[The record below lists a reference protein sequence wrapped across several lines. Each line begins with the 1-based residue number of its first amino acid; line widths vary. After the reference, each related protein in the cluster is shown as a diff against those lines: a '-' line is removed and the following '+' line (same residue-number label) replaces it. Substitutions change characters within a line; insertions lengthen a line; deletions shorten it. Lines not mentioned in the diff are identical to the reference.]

1 MTKASIGASS
11 DKILKESSEMEMS
24 ETEGLRNAP
33 KTILNLQHKLSIE
46 EKEQALQQNSEKF
59 IKKMFLREIYPK
71 KRVQQRETL
80 VPKAIQFDGNKYD
93 GLSEGY
99 IMGRGFGRGG

>member
-1 MTKASIGASS
+1 MVDMTKASIGASS

-46 EKEQALQQNSEKF
+46 EKEQALQ
-59 IKKMFLREIYPK
+59 
-71 KRVQQRETL
+71 
-80 VPKAIQFDGNKYD
+80 
-93 GLSEGY
+93 
-99 IMGRGFGRGG
+99 